1 MNGTKI
7 LAMCLIVGGAL
18 GLAYGK
24 FSYNKQTEKA
34 KVGNVEL
41 VVNDKE
47 TVNIP
52 VWAGVVAIAGGAVL
66 LLGGKKLTS

>member
-7 LAMCLIVGGAL
+7 LAICLIVGGAL
-18 GLAYGK
+18 GLGYGK

-34 KVGNVEL
+34 KVGSVEL

-52 VWAGVVAIAGGAVL
+52 VWAGVVAIAAGAVL
-66 LLGGKKLTS
+66 LLGGKKIGA